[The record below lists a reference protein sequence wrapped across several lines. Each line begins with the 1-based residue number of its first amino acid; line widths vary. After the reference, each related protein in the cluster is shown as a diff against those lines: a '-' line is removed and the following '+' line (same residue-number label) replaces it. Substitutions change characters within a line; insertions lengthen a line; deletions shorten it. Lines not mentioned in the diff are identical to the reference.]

1 MKKKRKQNNELTIDT
16 NQSHA
21 GTTLANLKKQRAQ
34 SRNSGT
40 LENGS
45 LIGAPPSIT
54 STNSQCNA
62 IPNFPRNSGASSMDM
77 SLLSVSTN
85 DILTTGPNQSIT
97 KFSGVT
103 SDVVSDS
110 TRSRRCCIVM

>member
-1 MKKKRKQNNELTIDT
+1 M
-16 NQSHA
+16 
-21 GTTLANLKKQRAQ
+21 ANLKKQRAQ

-40 LENGS
+40 LDNGS
-45 LIGAPPSIT
+45 LLGAPPSIT
-54 STNSQCNA
+54 STNSLCTPA
-62 IPNFPRNSGASSMDM
+62 PNFPNRNSGASSMDM
-77 SLLSVSTN
+77 SLLSASTN
-85 DILTTGPNQSIT
+85 DILNVGPNQSIT

>member
-1 MKKKRKQNNELTIDT
+1 M
-16 NQSHA
+16 
-21 GTTLANLKKQRAQ
+21 ANLKKQRAQ

-40 LENGS
+40 LDNGS
-45 LIGAPPSIT
+45 LLSAAPPSIT
-54 STNSQCNA
+54 STNSLCNA
-62 IPNFPRNSGASSMDM
+62 TQNYVRSSGASSMDM
-77 SLLSVSTN
+77 SLLSASTN
-85 DILTTGPNQSIT
+85 DILTTGPNHSIT